1 MINDPYIIGSNFLD
15 KISKR
20 RNKAVFYF
28 VLKHNTA
35 QFNNELIA

>member
-1 MINDPYIIGSNFLD
+1 MVNDPYIIGCSFLD

-28 VLKHNTA
+28 VLKHSTA
-35 QFNNELIA
+35 